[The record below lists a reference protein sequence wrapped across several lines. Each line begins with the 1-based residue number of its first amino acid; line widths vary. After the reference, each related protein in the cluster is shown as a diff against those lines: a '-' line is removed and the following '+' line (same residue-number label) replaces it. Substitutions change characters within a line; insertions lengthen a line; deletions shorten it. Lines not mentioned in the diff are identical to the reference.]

1 MTRRL
6 AKLPLQDHQWQMLG
20 DDVGHL
26 VLLADLH
33 RSIARPLG
41 TVGMDDI
48 GPAILLHILIIHGTD
63 NVDPPADIPTDGQ
76 RNAALERLTDGDA
89 IALML
94 ITMEGIGEIAS
105 QGDGGTQL
113 DVAED
118 AHLMAHGLQGPGLIE
133 AELTAI
139 GRKEGRYLEYM
150 HFLVE
155 SGER

>member
-1 MTRRL
+1 
-6 AKLPLQDHQWQMLG
+6 
-20 DDVGHL
+20 
-26 VLLADLH
+26 
-33 RSIARPLG
+33 
-41 TVGMDDI
+41 MDNI
-48 GPAILLHILIIHGTD
+48 GPAILLYILIIHGTN

-118 AHLMAHGLQGPGLIE
+118 AHLMAHSLQGPGLVE

-139 GRKEGRYLEYM
+139 GRKERRYLEYM
-150 HFLVE
+150 HNLVE
-155 SGER
+155 SGEWREERGEWREVRKAQCLLKETPRLSGNHNY